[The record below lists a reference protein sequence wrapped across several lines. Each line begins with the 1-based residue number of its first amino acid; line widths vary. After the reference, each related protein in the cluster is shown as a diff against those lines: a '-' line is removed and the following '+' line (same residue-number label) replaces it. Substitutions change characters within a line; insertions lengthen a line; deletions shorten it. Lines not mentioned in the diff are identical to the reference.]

1 MGVKKVREHF
11 ETFGLADRIV
21 EFDESSATAEMAA
34 HAVGCDVSRIA
45 KTLSFCG
52 GNACA
57 AILIVTSGDTKVDNS
72 KFKAHFE
79 TRPKMLSPD
88 DAEAIVGYRVGGV
101 CPFAVGEGVRVYL
114 DESLRRF
121 DSAVV
126 ACGSSN
132 SVARLSIDELVSL
145 SCSLGWVD
153 VCKPR

>member
-1 MGVKKVREHF
+1 MGVKKVREYF
-11 ETFGLADRIV
+11 ETFWLADRIV

-114 DESLRRF
+114 MNPFAAL
-121 DSAVV
+121 
-126 ACGSSN
+126 
-132 SVARLSIDELVSL
+132 I
-145 SCSLGWVD
+145 
-153 VCKPR
+153 PP